1 MILEVK
7 HRWIGQ
13 IAKWSTV
20 FVNHF
25 RVTRVAAKGVMHTL
39 GACASGQFADKLCAK
54 HPNEIP
60 EQHREAILEFAGLDR
75 TVAGS
80 SIASNTRAATA
91 FLEPMTR

>member
-1 MILEVK
+1 MVDRFCQPFSSNTSSSKGRYAHVGSLCF
-7 HRWIGQ
+7 WAQ
-13 IAKWSTV
+13 
-20 FVNHF
+20 VN
-25 RVTRVAAKGVMHTL
+25 
-39 GACASGQFADKLCAK
+39 KLCAK